1 MRQELEQLRQRMTV
15 IKQEAIIEVD
25 RNGASPWRTPGMF
38 DLKVKTRLTGHQ
50 EYWSLQVRV
59 RDATASLAAESDAV
73 TQGGLIHEYTQ
84 VA

>member
-38 DLKVKTRLTGHQ
+38 DLMVKTRLTGQ